1 MVYSPYLVS
10 SSISLFGVSLRLTSV
25 KPVDMITAWA
35 SVTGIIRAGFIVLL
49 LSPRNSPPALA
60 QLLKSTKCQMLVHST
75 DKFVQKVLAE
85 TLALLQNSEKTSMS
99 LCRLPSHEET
109 YGRRHP
115 VHPLP
120 QDLSAHPDDI
130 VLITHTSGS

>member
-1 MVYSPYLVS
+1 
-10 SSISLFGVSLRLTSV
+10 
-25 KPVDMITAWA
+25 MITAWA

-60 QLLKSTKCQMLVHST
+60 QLLKSTRCQMLVHST
-75 DKFVQKVLAE
+75 DKLVEKTLAE
-85 TLALLQNSEKTSMS
+85 TLALLRKSEEAPMS
-99 LCRLPSHEET
+99 LCRLPSYDET
-109 YGRRHP
+109 YRRRHP

-120 QDLSAHPDDI
+120 QDLSAHPDDV